1 MLNFISAIKLLSRR
15 AYTYINKMPK
25 RKKTTAS
32 KQKVTKDVVKKAKP
46 GQKTTASKQEVTNDV
61 VKKAKHE
68 QTEKQSNS
76 TITSGGDTSVVPSKS
91 ISDSHR
97 QPFSFYDIPCEDLAK
112 SLLGQKL
119 VHVVDKK
126 RLTGVIVE
134 TEAYLGPIDKGAHSY
149 EGKRTA
155 KNEAMFMPPGTAYV
169 YNIYGMYCCMNI
181 SAKGKFWNILKLLWR
196 VRTSEHHCT

>member
-1 MLNFISAIKLLSRR
+1 
-15 AYTYINKMPK
+15 MPK
-25 RKKTTAS
+25 RKT
-32 KQKVTKDVVKKAKP
+32 
-46 GQKTTASKQEVTNDV
+46 VTNC
-61 VKKAKHE
+61 KKGTTPSDPKKSRDE
-68 QTEKQSNS
+68 EE
-76 TITSGGDTSVVPSKS
+76 TSSYFQNDTAASESDKS
-91 ISDSHR
+91 IDNSVASLSEKGPVNNGGL
-97 QPFSFYDIPCEDLAK
+97 PFSFYDIPCEELAM

-149 EGKRTA
+149 EGKRSA

-181 SAKGKFWNILKLLWR
+181 SAKGKYKGTVVLSIISLTKLLVEDGYRENSKIWD
-196 VRTSEHHCT
+196 TSNNCHNCTKNRKV